1 MPNVTIELEEYNIQI
16 FLHSGGASR
25 IYTFERRKP
34 AWVLCQN
41 ETISLGLT
49 IGLEEARVLYKF
61 RVIQDWKLLFDG
73 EAEIQVRR
81 PKIQVQ
87 ISQNSPPESEDE
99 DAEEVPVQQRIDRLK
114 VWRPGQI
121 LVIIR
126 GLGNLSSAMSMLIN
140 SMLMNTEMLDP
151 IIKMIETDGV
161 VAANELL
168 KNVSIPI
175 FSII

>member
-1 MPNVTIELEEYNIQI
+1 VQI

-49 IGLEEARVLYKF
+49 IGLEEGRILYKF

-73 EAEIQVRR
+73 EIEVQVRR

-87 ISQNSPPESEDE
+87 ITQSNPPENEDE
-99 DAEEVPVQQRIDRLK
+99 DAEEQPVQQRIDRLK

-121 LVIIR
+121 FVIIR
-126 GLGNLSSAMSMLIN
+126 GLGNLSSAMSMFIN
-140 SMLMNTEMLDP
+140 NMLRDTEMLDP
-151 IIKMIETDGV
+151 IIKLIETDGV
-161 VAANELL
+161 SAANELL

>member
-1 MPNVTIELEEYNIQI
+1 MTVELEEYNVQV

-25 IYTFERRKP
+25 VYTFERRKP

-41 ETISLGLT
+41 DTISLGLT
-49 IGLEEARVLYKF
+49 IGLEEARVMYKF

-73 EAEIQVRR
+73 ELEAQIKR
-81 PKIQVQ
+81 PKVQVQ
-87 ISQNSPPESEDE
+87 ITQNSPPESEDE

-121 LVIIR
+121 LVVIR
-126 GLGNLSSAMSMLIN
+126 GLGNLSSALSMIIN
-140 SMLMNTEMLDP
+140 RMLTDTQMLDP

-168 KNVSIPI
+168 KNISIPI

>member
-1 MPNVTIELEEYNIQI
+1 MQV

-34 AWVLCQN
+34 AWVLCMN
-41 ETISLGLT
+41 DTISLGLT
-49 IGLEEARVLYKF
+49 IGLEEARVMYKF

-73 EAEIQVRR
+73 ELEAQIKR
-81 PKIQVQ
+81 PKVQVQ
-87 ISQNSPPESEDE
+87 ISQNAPPESEDE

-114 VWRPGQI
+114 VWRPGKI
-121 LVIIR
+121 LVVIR
-126 GLGNLSSAMSMLIN
+126 GLGNLSSAISMIIN
-140 SMLMNTEMLDP
+140 QMLADTQMLDP

>member
-1 MPNVTIELEEYNIQI
+1 MTVELEEYNVQV

-49 IGLEEARVLYKF
+49 IGLEEARVMYKF

-73 EAEIQVRR
+73 ELEAQIKR
-81 PKIQVQ
+81 PKAQVQ

-99 DAEEVPVQQRIDRLK
+99 DAEEVPVQQRINRLK
-114 VWRPGQI
+114 VWHPGQI
-121 LVIIR
+121 LVVIR
-126 GLGNLSSAMSMLIN
+126 GLGNLSSALSMTIN
-140 SMLMNTEMLDP
+140 RMLSNTEMLDP
-151 IIKMIETDGV
+151 IIKIFETDGV
-161 VAANELL
+161 VAINELL
-168 KNVSIPI
+168 KNISIPI